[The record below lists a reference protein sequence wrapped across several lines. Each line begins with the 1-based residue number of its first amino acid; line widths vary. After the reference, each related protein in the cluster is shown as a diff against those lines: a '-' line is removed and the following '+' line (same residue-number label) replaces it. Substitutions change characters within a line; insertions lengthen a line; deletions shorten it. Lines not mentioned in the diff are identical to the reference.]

1 MEEIQDLS
9 AEHERPTVAA
19 SADEVD
25 DATSFFGGQK
35 GNCDVLPISQPAFN
49 DNRSCPINDVL
60 PTCNE
65 LLFDIC
71 MELREKAWWLVLSLL
86 SN

>member
-1 MEEIQDLS
+1 MEAIQDLS
-9 AEHERPTVAA
+9 AEHEQPTVAA

-25 DATSFFGGQK
+25 DMTSFFGGQEELRCTFDK
-35 GNCDVLPISQPAFN
+35 PTAFN

-60 PTCNE
+60 PICNE
-65 LLFDIC
+65 LLWH
-71 MELREKAWWLVLSLL
+71 LHGASGKAWWLVVLSLL